1 MQRQGRAELAEG
13 EQLALEVVAG
23 LAGPYDVV
31 SARPLPY

>member
-1 MQRQGRAELAEG
+1 MQRQGRAELVEG
-13 EQLALEVVAG
+13 ELALEVVAG